1 MARNKGRI
9 KKWIQYNKPAVI
21 SLAVV
26 FIYTAIMLGIIFG
39 LGFDFKNCSSGSLS
53 DVKNQEVEIE
63 TSMNR

>member
-1 MARNKGRI
+1 MGKNKGRI
-9 KKWIQYNKPAVI
+9 KKWVQYNKAAVI

-53 DVKNQEVEIE
+53 DAKNQEVEIE